1 MEYDLVVRNGLV
13 IDGSGA
19 SGGRGDV
26 AVADGRIVAIGD
38 VDGAGRDE
46 IDAEGHV
53 VAPGFVDGHTHMDA
67 QVFWDDLGTSSC
79 WHGVTTVVMG
89 NCGFTLAP
97 AQPDSRGLVVRNL
110 ERAEDISGAAMAQ
123 GINWTWSTFAEYL
136 DAVDALPKGINYAG
150 SIGHSALRTWA
161 MGERAFDG
169 PATEEDLEV
178 MIREVR
184 AALAAGAA
192 GFTTSRSV
200 AHQTSDGRP
209 VASRLAAW
217 DEVVALVSEVGRQSS
232 AVFQLALNV
241 SLDPEVRADSQR
253 LLQELAVSSGV
264 PTLLGVF
271 ASWHSTGVLPMIEET
286 VSRGG
291 RMYGLTHCRGVCSA
305 QSFLTRLAFDRL
317 PEWHEVRSRPL
328 AEQRALLQDPDVRAR
343 LVHEAHYGE
352 YPESVGTEARKP
364 DYDNFMILSSPY
376 MPNRTV
382 AEEARRAGVDPVEFM
397 IDAALERDFDLFF
410 IQPLT
415 PQPDEPLVELLN
427 HPLTAMTFSDSGA
440 HVSQI
445 FDASIQSHL
454 LAYWVRE
461 RQAFTL
467 EEAVRMITQRP
478 ARVWG
483 LHDRGLLA
491 PGYAADITIFD
502 PATVGPL
509 MPQVVNDL
517 PGGATRIVQGAQGYA
532 VTIVN
537 GQVLTR
543 DGKATEAR
551 PGQLLRAGRPAG
563 KSRSS

>member
-1 MEYDLVVRNGLV
+1 MEFDLVVRNGLV

-19 SGGRGDV
+19 PGARGDV
-26 AVADGRIVAIGD
+26 AVVDDRIVAIGD

-46 IDAEGHV
+46 IDADGHV

-79 WHGVTTVVMG
+79 WHGVTTAVMG

-97 AQPDSRGLVVRNL
+97 ARADSRALVVRNL

-123 GINWTWSTFAEYL
+123 GINWTWTTYAEYL
-136 DAVDALPKGINYAG
+136 DAVEALPKGINYAG
-150 SIGHSALRTWA
+150 AVGHSAVRTWA

-169 PATEEDLEV
+169 AATEEDLDV
-178 MIREVR
+178 MVREVR
-184 AALAAGAA
+184 AALRAGAV

-217 DEVVALVSEVGRQSS
+217 DEVVALVDVVGRESS
-232 AVFQLALNV
+232 AAFQLAMNV
-241 SLDPEVRADSQR
+241 SLDPEVSAEGQR
-253 LLQELAVSSGV
+253 RLQELALSSGAPILV
-264 PTLLGVF
+264 GLF

-291 RMYGLTHCRGVCSA
+291 RMYGLTHCRGVYSA

-317 PEWHEVRSRPL
+317 PEWHDVRSRPL
-328 AEQRALLQDPDVRAR
+328 AEQRALLQDPGRRAR
-343 LVHEAHYGE
+343 LVHEAHYGH

-364 DYDNFMILSSPY
+364 DYENFTILTSPY
-376 MPNRTV
+376 LPNPTV
-382 AEEARRAGVDPVEFM
+382 ADEARRLGVDPVEVM

-410 IQPLT
+410 MQPLT
-415 PQPDEPLVELLN
+415 PQGDDALVDLLR

-467 EEAVRMITQRP
+467 EEAVRMITHQP

-483 LHDRGLLA
+483 LHDRGRLA

-502 PATVGPL
+502 PATVAPL

-532 VTIVN
+532 ATIVN

-551 PGQLLRAGRPAG
+551 PGRLLRGGRGAT
-563 KSRSS
+563 